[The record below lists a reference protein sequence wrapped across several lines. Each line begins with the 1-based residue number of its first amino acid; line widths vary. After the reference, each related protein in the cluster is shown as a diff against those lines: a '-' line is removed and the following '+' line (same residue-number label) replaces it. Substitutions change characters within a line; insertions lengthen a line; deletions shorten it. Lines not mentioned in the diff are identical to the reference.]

1 MKNLLLTAFSASILL
16 FASCTKKET
25 IVEQI
30 STTKQESLRCKVRI
44 VPGSRNEYDH
54 GVVLCSGS
62 SGICQIIV
70 SPAYSIM
77 NGNKEIITSA
87 IEGELIEYHE
97 YLNDNDFIVSHAKS
111 ISLESV
117 SGGIQSIATY

>member
-1 MKNLLLTAFSASILL
+1 
-16 FASCTKKET
+16 
-25 IVEQI
+25 
-30 STTKQESLRCKVRI
+30 
-44 VPGSRNEYDH
+44 
-54 GVVLCSGS
+54 
-62 SGICQIIV
+62 
-70 SPAYSIM
+70 M